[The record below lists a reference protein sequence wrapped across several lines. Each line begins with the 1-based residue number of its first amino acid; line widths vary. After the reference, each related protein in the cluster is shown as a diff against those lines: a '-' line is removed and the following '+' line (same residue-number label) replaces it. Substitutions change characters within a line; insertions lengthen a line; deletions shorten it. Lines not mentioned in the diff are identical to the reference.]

1 MGAKGLFPAVV
12 QSVMVYHQPINALA
26 AQCLGGLLCVG
37 WPVGAQP
44 SGMGCVCGHGVCGC
58 RQTGQGHGMVSAL
71 GNHVQQMSG
80 VWAAD
85 EAAACAPRVQGICQR
100 EATHDVACA
109 DLHRCVNAEKNAH
122 IKQQKAVEPVHQLQ
136 PKPV

>member
-1 MGAKGLFPAVV
+1 MDWVGGHVV
-12 QSVMVYHQPINALA
+12 S
-26 AQCLGGLLCVG
+26 CC
-37 WPVGAQP
+37 PVI
-44 SGMGCVCGHGVCGC
+44 
-58 RQTGQGHGMVSAL
+58 GQGNGMVSAL
-71 GNHVQQMSG
+71 GNHFQQMTA

-109 DLHRCVNAEKNAH
+109 DLYRCVNAKKNTH
-122 IKQQKAVEPVHQLQ
+122 IKQQKADEPGYQLP